1 MRMRYN
7 KWVVLLATVF
17 CTWLTLKSEN
27 GNRLY
32 DGTGTP
38 TVQAS
43 NDDHVTR
50 ISHPFVFHRAAEI
63 SKPSKSFI
71 SFLANFQAPDIN
83 ITGPDLSGYD
93 YGKFNSHFKD
103 LYKLLLFPF
112 HGFW

>member
-1 MRMRYN
+1 M
-7 KWVVLLATVF
+7 
-17 CTWLTLKSEN
+17 KSEN
-27 GNRLY
+27 GGRQH

-38 TVQAS
+38 TVHAP

-50 ISHPFVFHRAAEI
+50 ISHLFVFHHTAEI

-71 SFLANFQAPDIN
+71 SILANFRVPDTN